1 MPLLVVPENL
11 HNPEPGIRF
20 LRIDGQMRMRIAKS
34 PLLRY
39 APCVFRGRSQEYEDQ
54 RSRNPIDRR
63 QGWELR
69 RIGVTKDGYNMVRA
83 YH

>member
-1 MPLLVVPENL
+1 MPLVVVPENL

-54 RSRNPIDRR
+54 KESQSDRPTTR
-63 QGWELR
+63 L
-69 RIGVTKDGYNMVRA
+69 GVTADWI
-83 YH
+83 H